1 MLPRHATNQRP
12 LQSALDQNQ
21 RTENRKLKPK
31 PVFAIEPTVPT
42 RIAMLPPLGLVFFL
56 VASSLWLLT
65 VKRTGSNSIAAP

>member
-1 MLPRHATNQRP
+1 MLPRHAPNQRP
-12 LQSALDQNQ
+12 LPPALNQ
-21 RTENRKLKPK
+21 KRRTENRELKPK

-42 RIAMLPPLGLVFFL
+42 RIAMLSPLGLVFFL